1 MTSSPAPASRATT
14 DKQLWRTWRYYAG
27 FYRQSRL
34 WLPAY
39 AAMSAGPALLPLPMA
54 WLIRYGFDNALPGH
68 NLKLMSAAAALI
80 LLLAFCS
87 SAITLATRRLALNI
101 TKTAT
106 LRLRQALLDKAY
118 ALPRADY
125 AALDRAK
132 SASTVVQETERVDAM
147 SQALVVFVFPA
158 LLATVVLAGLLV
170 YLNPLLCLLNALTFP
185 AFLVVSEAIRRR
197 IARSFNEF
205 RRAFRAFNK
214 GTVFVWQMLDL
225 THLQTAEAFE
235 VGRQQ
240 ANFESVRETGA
251 RVNWLNVAYG
261 EVLNVA
267 VVLTGV
273 LILLVGGQA
282 VVAGNMTL
290 GSLLSFYVGVGLLA
304 NVLRPAWNAI
314 PQIVAGNESLKAL
327 YRMLETPVV
336 PPYVGTRQL
345 AFTGRIALEG
355 VSFGYG
361 DTPLLRD
368 VELVVEP
375 QNTVAI
381 LGPNGAGK
389 STLTYLV
396 LGLYRPQQGR
406 LYADDAPYDTLDVAD
421 LRRQIG
427 VVPQNPILFPGTL
440 WDNITYGFPAAA
452 PAQVEWASRL
462 ATAHDF
468 ICEFPLRYN
477 TFVGEHGALLSGG
490 QRQRIA
496 LARALLRRPPL
507 LILDEPTNHLDR
519 STVEEF
525 MLNLRALEPAPAIVI
540 ISHDHRLAEQAQRVY
555 VLREGRLRPQARES
569 MAAAPQVTDGR

>member
-1 MTSSPAPASRATT
+1 MKSAASRA
-14 DKQLWRTWRYYAG
+14 WRHYAG
-27 FYRQSRL
+27 LYRQSRL
-34 WLPAY
+34 GLLVY
-39 AAMSAGPALLPLPMA
+39 AVVSAAPALLPLPLA
-54 WLIRYGFDNALPGH
+54 WLIRYGFDQALPSRH
-68 NLKLMSAAAALI
+68 LSQLSLAAGVTV
-80 LLLAFCS
+80 LLALAS
-87 SAITLATRRLALNI
+87 SILTLWIRQLALNV
-101 TKTAT
+101 TKTASLK
-106 LRLRQALLDKAY
+106 LREALLEKAY

-125 AALDRAK
+125 ASMDRGKVTA
-132 SASTVVQETERVDAM
+132 TVVQETERVDTM
-147 SQALVVFVFPA
+147 GQALAVSIFPA
-158 LLATVVLAGLLV
+158 LLATVVLAGLLI

-185 AFLVVSEAIRRR
+185 AFLMLSEAIRRR

-205 RRAFRAFNK
+205 RRAFQAFNK

-225 THLQTAEAFE
+225 THLQTAESFE
-235 VGRQQ
+235 TARQR
-240 ANFESVRETGA
+240 ANFEAVRETGT

-282 VVAGNMTL
+282 VVAGRMTL

-327 YRMLETPVV
+327 YRILETPFV
-336 PPYVGTRQL
+336 PPYRGTRQL
-345 AFTGRIALEG
+345 ALSGRIALEG

-361 DTPLLRD
+361 GEPLLRE

-375 QNTVAI
+375 HSTVAI

-389 STLTYLV
+389 STLTYLM
-396 LGLYRPQQGR
+396 LALYRPQQGR
-406 LYADDAPYDTLDVAD
+406 LCADDAPYDTLDVAD

-440 WDNITYGFPAAA
+440 WDNITYGFPAAS
-452 PAQVEWASRL
+452 PEQVEWASRL
-462 ATAHDF
+462 ATAHGF
-468 ICEFPLRYN
+468 ICDFPLRYN

-490 QRQRIA
+490 QRQRVA

-525 MLNLRALEPAPAIVI
+525 MRNLKALEPAPAIVL
-540 ISHDHRLAEQAQRVY
+540 ISHDTRLAQQAQRVFT
-555 VLREGRLRPQARES
+555 LREGRLKPQAREPE
-569 MAAAPQVTDGR
+569 APARQVFDGC